1 LIVVAIAIDY
11 LGRLQRPDVSNQG
24 TLQVVAH
31 IDSDLW
37 FKSRPE
43 LTGGNI
49 CVLGNAFVKE
59 FLFAFVAQLVEHWSE
74 VPGVGGSNPSEGT
87 TSLGLSGVNREPAE
101 YGLLV

>member
-1 LIVVAIAIDY
+1 MK
-11 LGRLQRPDVSNQG
+11 RPDGFDQG

-59 FLFAFVAQLVEHWSE
+59 FSFAFVAQLVEQWFE
-74 VPGVGGSNPSEGT
+74 EPRVGSSN
-87 TSLGLSGVNREPAE
+87 LSKGAIVMP
-101 YGLLV
+101 V